1 MSPPGRPKG
10 EHRSAQHEGSQVP
23 PLHNPGRR
31 TWLLTASAGL
41 TVGFFAGCSLPG
53 IPKRPA
59 PSAEDAQGWVRHAGG
74 AYVFSC
80 RAPRWARTSPPH

>member
-23 PLHNPGRR
+23 QLHNPGRR

-41 TVGFFAGCSLPG
+41 TVGFFAGFSQPG

-59 PSAEDAQGWVRHAGG
+59 PKTRRAGCGMPAVPTRWYRARHPLASG
-74 AYVFSC
+74 
-80 RAPRWARTSPPH
+80 